1 MPIEQIETEITVGDI
16 LDRIAQGRLSR
27 DTKVKLVMNHVH
39 EEPPLD
45 FKLFNVASVTSDGD
59 EHGLYVVVESR
70 RQPVE

>member
-1 MPIEQIETEITVGDI
+1 MGIEQVETEITVGDV
-16 LDRIAQGRLSR
+16 LDRIKDGRLSR

-39 EEPPLD
+39 EEPSLD
-45 FKLFNVASVTSDGD
+45 FKLFNVCSVTSDGA